1 MIGQMGAMGDT
12 IGLPATTVADLDAAF
27 EAIRP
32 GLARLCGSLVGAA
45 EADDVVQDVYVVARK
60 RIGQLTDPRALEPW
74 LRRIAVNRCYDH
86 HRRAKRLVERLPL
99 LVRAPVAASRD
110 TGLGELVERLPER
123 QRTVIVLHYA
133 YGYALN
139 EIAELLDLTHVNVR
153 TIIARARHRLL
164 ADWQEDER

>member
-1 MIGQMGAMGDT
+1 MIGHMGAMGER
-12 IGLPATTVADLDAAF
+12 IGLPATTIADLDAAF

-32 GLARLCGSLVGAA
+32 GLVRLCASLVGAA

-60 RIGQLTDPRALEPW
+60 RINQLSDSRSLEPW

-99 LVRAPVAASRD
+99 LVRGTAPASRD
-110 TGLGELVERLPER
+110 AGLSELVERLPER
-123 QRTVIVLHYA
+123 QRTVVVLHYA

-139 EIAELLDLTHVNVR
+139 EIGELLDLTHVNVR
-153 TIIARARHRLL
+153 TIIARARHSLL
-164 ADWQEDER
+164 AAWQEDDR

>member
-1 MIGQMGAMGDT
+1 MIGQMGAMHET

-32 GLARLCGSLVGAA
+32 GLVRLCASLVGAA

-60 RIGQLTDPRALEPW
+60 RIKQLSDPRALEPW

-86 HRRAKRLVERLPL
+86 HRRAKRLADRLPAL
-99 LVRAPVAASRD
+99 FRGTAPPSRD
-110 TGLGELVERLPER
+110 AGLSELVERLPER
-123 QRTVIVLHYA
+123 QRTVVVLHYA

-139 EIAELLDLTHVNVR
+139 EIGELLDLTHVNVR
-153 TIIARARHRLL
+153 TIIARARHSLL
-164 ADWQEDER
+164 AAWQEDD

>member
-1 MIGQMGAMGDT
+1 MIGQMGAMSEP
-12 IGLPATTVADLDAAF
+12 IGLRATTVADLDATF

-32 GLARLCGSLVGAA
+32 GLVRLCWSLVGAA
-45 EADDVVQDVYVVARK
+45 QADDVVQDVYVVARR
-60 RIGQLTDPRALEPW
+60 RIGQLSDPRALEPW

-86 HRRAKRLVERLPL
+86 HRRARRLVERLPAL
-99 LVRAPVAASRD
+99 FRGSAAPSRD
-110 TGLGELVERLPER
+110 AGLSELVEMLPER
-123 QRTVIVLHYA
+123 QRTVVVLHYA

-164 ADWQEDER
+164 TAWQGADR